1 MGPREAPQDELEAWE
16 AGRAFLDLS
25 AQRKVRVTG
34 ADARAWLHDLVTS
47 DVASLEPGG
56 SQRSLLLTP
65 TGRIRADL
73 EIAMDGDGYV
83 LLQAPEQPD
92 HVAVLLGKYVLSS
105 DVVLDDVTATMPWFA
120 LSGDDESFAAGPADA
135 LVARGLL
142 KVGPDTAEVWRIRR
156 GIPRMCVDFEQD
168 ALPAEAGLDW
178 TIDTAKGCFLG
189 QESVARVRNL
199 GHPPTVLR
207 HVLGPRA
214 LQTGSPVHAGDPARD
229 PAGDP
234 PVGEVTSA
242 AVADGGGTVA
252 IVRLR
257 WEAAAGPWTTPEGVA
272 LDLIGPKD

>member
-25 AQRKVRVTG
+25 AHRKVRVTG

-47 DVASLEPGG
+47 DVASLEPGD

-73 EIAMDGDGYV
+73 EIAMDRDGY
-83 LLQAPEQPD
+83 LLIQAPEQPD
-92 HVAVLLGKYVLSS
+92 HVAALLGKYVLSS
-105 DVVLDDVTATMPWFA
+105 DVALADVTATMPLVA
-120 LSGDDESFAAGPADA
+120 LSGDTDAGAFSTQPADA
-135 LVARGLL
+135 LRARGLRE
-142 KVGPDTAEVWRIRR
+142 VGPDTPEVWRIRR
-156 GIPRMCVDFEQD
+156 GIPRMCMDFGQD
-168 ALPAEAGLDW
+168 ALAAEAGLDW

-207 HVLGPRA
+207 HVSGPPA
-214 LQTGSPVHAGDPARD
+214 LQAGSTVHAEGS
-229 PAGDP
+229 

-242 AVADGGGTVA
+242 AVAQDGRTVA
-252 IVRLR
+252 LVRVR
-257 WEAAAGPWTTPEGVA
+257 WEAAGGPWTTPQGLA
-272 LDLIGPKD
+272 LERIGPKD